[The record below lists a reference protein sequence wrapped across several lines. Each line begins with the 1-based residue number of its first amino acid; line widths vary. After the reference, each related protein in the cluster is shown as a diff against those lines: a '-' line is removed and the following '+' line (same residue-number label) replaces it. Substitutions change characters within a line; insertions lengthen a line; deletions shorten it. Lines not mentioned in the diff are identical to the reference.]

1 MSIRFDLPDAK
12 IGDTFIQPFRF
23 MNSDTGEPIDQTGQ
37 QYRFSLSLN
46 PTLDDEATE
55 FFLPLTIA
63 ASEEATAGFVTARLD
78 TSQTVTLKPASYY
91 YELKRVSPADPE
103 AIVITLLYG
112 KVKFAF

>member
-23 MNSDTGEPIDQTGQ
+23 MNSETGVPLDQTGQ

-46 PTLDDEATE
+46 PTLDDEAAE
-55 FFLPLTIA
+55 FFLPITVT
-63 ASEEATAGFVTARLD
+63 ASDEATAGFVTPRLD
-78 TSQTVTLKPASYY
+78 TSQTATLKPASYN

-103 AIVITLLYG
+103 DIVITLLYG